1 MPVSKRFELIT
12 LGEELLLGITANTHL
27 SFIGEQL
34 GRYGVVLQRNVTIPD
49 DAGTIG
55 RQFRESWASADV
67 VITTGGLGPT
77 CDDRTRET
85 IADVLGRELVFH
97 PETEAAIRERFNRF
111 GRPVTPN
118 NLKQAYHPKGSEVI
132 YNPHG
137 TAPGIW
143 HQQDGRILIMLPGPP
158 NELRPMMV
166 DSIMPRLA
174 EMGFLSTRESYI
186 QIRTAGVGESALET
200 LLQPIFDRNP
210 GLNVA
215 YCAHQGQVDL
225 RLGSLDG
232 ALSQEE
238 LEAIAESCQ
247 EALGDDFVCSG
258 NRSLVKVISD
268 YLRNQDLSLAIAES
282 CTGGLM
288 ANSFTDLPGAS
299 KFFSGGIICY
309 SNASKVELLD
319 VPECLLKQHGAV
331 SAEAAVAMATC
342 VAERLDADY
351 GLSITGFAGPCGG
364 NAENPVG
371 TIFIGLHT
379 PKGIWSKRLSYPGS
393 RRAVKVRA
401 VNAALD
407 WLRRVV
413 VEHGG
418 DGGYKQEQTR
428 VREGKI
434 IHLPPVGG
442 RSV

>member
-1 MPVSKRFELIT
+1 MPVAKRFELIT
-12 LGEELLLGITANTHL
+12 LGEELLLGLTANTHL
-27 SFIGEQL
+27 TFIGEQL
-34 GRYGVVLQRNVTIPD
+34 GRYGVALHRNVTIPD
-49 DAGTIG
+49 DAETIG
-55 RQFRESWASADV
+55 RQFLESWASADV

-85 IADVLGRELVFH
+85 IAEVLNRELVFD
-97 PETEAAIRERFNRF
+97 PETEKAIRDRFAGF

-118 NLKQAYHPKGSEVI
+118 NLKQAYHPEGSEVI
-132 YNPHG
+132 FNPHG
-137 TAPGIW
+137 TAPGLW
-143 HQQDGRILIMLPGPP
+143 HEQDGRILIMLPGPP
-158 NELRPMMV
+158 NELRPMLV
-166 DSIMPRLA
+166 DSVLPRLA
-174 EMGFLSTRESYI
+174 EQGLLSAGESYI

-200 LLQPIFDRNP
+200 LLQPIFDSST

-225 RLGSLDG
+225 RLGSPDG
-232 ALSQEE
+232 TLGQEQ
-238 LEAIAESCQ
+238 LEAVAASCQ
-247 EALGDDFVCSG
+247 DALGDDFVCFG
-258 NRSLVKVISD
+258 QQSLVKVISD
-268 YLRNQDLSLAIAES
+268 FLRNHDLSLAIAES

-379 PKGIWSKRLSYPGS
+379 PKGIWTKRLNYPGS

-413 VEHGG
+413 VQHAG
-418 DGGYKQEQTR
+418 DGDYKQEQAR
-428 VREGKI
+428 VKEGKVI
-434 IHLPPVGG
+434 ELRVTD
-442 RSV
+442 